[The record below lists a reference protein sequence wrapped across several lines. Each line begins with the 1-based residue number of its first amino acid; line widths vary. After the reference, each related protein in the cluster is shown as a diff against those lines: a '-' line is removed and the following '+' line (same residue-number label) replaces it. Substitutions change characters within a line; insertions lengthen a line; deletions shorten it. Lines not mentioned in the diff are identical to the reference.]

1 MAGIWVNYGWSLI
14 TQPRVLPMDTASRQ
28 PYPSDLTD
36 AEWAIIEP
44 LLPPPVPAGAP
55 RKVDLRELINAISYV
70 LTTGCAWKALP
81 HDFLTPEGTVRD
93 YFHRWRRSGL
103 WQQIHDTLRG
113 RVREAAGKGAQPS
126 AGSIDSQ
133 TVKATRTSGQRG
145 YDAGKKINGVKRH
158 IPVDT
163 LGLLLAVVV
172 HPANIQD
179 RDGAKLVFAKAK
191 LLGSWPRME
200 RVWADGG
207 YAGKLIRWVS
217 SFCQWILEI
226 VKRNDDVKGFK
237 LLPKRW
243 VVERTFSWLSNCRRL
258 SKHYEYWNETGEAMV
273 QVAMIRLM
281 LRRLTKETPG
291 VGVA

>member
-1 MAGIWVNYGWSLI
+1 
-14 TQPRVLPMDTASRQ
+14 MDTASRQ
-28 PYPSDLTD
+28 AYPSDLTD

-55 RKVDLRELINAISYV
+55 RKVDLREVINAISYV

-158 IPVDT
+158 ILVDT

-179 RDGAKLVFAKAK
+179 RDGAKLVFAKAE

-281 LRRLTKETPG
+281 LRRLTKEMPG

>member
-1 MAGIWVNYGWSLI
+1 
-14 TQPRVLPMDTASRQ
+14 MDATSRK

-44 LLPPPVPAGAP
+44 LLPPPVRAGAP
-55 RKVDLRELINAISYV
+55 RKTSFREVVNAIYYV
-70 LTTGCAWKALP
+70 LTTGCAWNALP

-93 YFHRWRRSGL
+93 YFHQWRRNGL
-103 WQQIHDTLRG
+103 WQHIHDTLRS
-113 RVREAAGKGAQPS
+113 RVREAAGKDAQPS

-133 TVKATRTSGQRG
+133 TVKASRTSGQRG

-158 IPVDT
+158 ILVDT

-191 LLGSWPRME
+191 LLGSWPRLK

-207 YAGKLIRWVS
+207 YAGKLIVWVS

-226 VKRNDDVKGFK
+226 VKRNDDVKGFQ

-243 VVERTFSWLSNCRRL
+243 VVERTFSWLSSCRRL

-281 LRRLTKETPG
+281 LRRLTKETTG

>member
-1 MAGIWVNYGWSLI
+1 
-14 TQPRVLPMDTASRQ
+14 MDAINRQ

-36 AEWAIIEP
+36 AEWVLIEP

-55 RKVDLRELINAISYV
+55 RKVNFREIINAIYYV

-81 HDFLTPEGTVRD
+81 HDFLHPEGTVRD
-93 YFHRWRRSGL
+93 YFHQWRRNGR
-103 WQQIHDTLRG
+103 WQQIHDTLRA
-113 RVREAAGKGAQPS
+113 RVREAAGKDAQPS
-126 AGSIDSQ
+126 AASIDSQ
-133 TVKATRTSGQRG
+133 TVKATRTGGQRG

-158 IPVDT
+158 IVVDT

-179 RDGAKLVFAKAK
+179 RDGAKLAFAKAK
-191 LLGSWPRME
+191 LAGPWPRLK

-207 YAGKLIRWVS
+207 YAGKLIAWVAS
-217 SFCQWILEI
+217 VCQWILEI
-226 VKRNDDVKGFK
+226 VKRNDDIKGFQ

-281 LRRLTKETPG
+281 LRRLTKETAG
-291 VGVA
+291 LGVA

>member
-1 MAGIWVNYGWSLI
+1 
-14 TQPRVLPMDTASRQ
+14 MDTASRQ

-44 LLPPPVPAGAP
+44 LLPPPVPVGAP
-55 RKVDLRELINAISYV
+55 RRVDLRDLINAISYV

-81 HDFLTPEGTVRD
+81 HDFRTREGTVRD

-103 WQQIHDTLRG
+103 WQRIHDTLRG

-158 IPVDT
+158 ILVDT

-172 HPANIQD
+172 HPANIRD
-179 RDGAKLVFAKAK
+179 RDGAELVFAKAK

-217 SFCQWILEI
+217 PFCQWILEI
-226 VKRNDDVKGFK
+226 VKRDDDVKGFK

-243 VVERTFSWLSNCRRL
+243 VVERTLAHVGELVVLSRL
-258 SKHYEYWNETGEAMV
+258 AAAADGPTSP
-273 QVAMIRLM
+273 QL
-281 LRRLTKETPG
+281 
-291 VGVA
+291 

>member
-1 MAGIWVNYGWSLI
+1 MS
-14 TQPRVLPMDTASRQ
+14 QPGGFRMDPTSRK

-44 LLPPPVPAGAP
+44 LLPPPMPAGAP
-55 RKVDLRELINAISYV
+55 RRVQFREVIDAISYV

-81 HDFLTPEGTVRD
+81 HDFSTPEGTVRD

-103 WQQIHDTLRG
+103 WQQIHDTLRS
-113 RVREAAGKGAQPS
+113 RVREAAGKDAQPS

-158 IPVDT
+158 IWVDT
-163 LGLLLAVVV
+163 LGLMLAVVV
-172 HPANIQD
+172 HPANIPD
-179 RDGAKLVFAKAK
+179 RDGAKLVVAKAK
-191 LLGSWPRME
+191 LLGSWPRLK

-217 SFCQWILEI
+217 PFCEWILEI

-258 SKHYEYWNETGEAMV
+258 SQHYEYWNETGEAMV

-281 LRRLTKETPG
+281 LRRLTRETTG
-291 VGVA
+291 VGAA

>member
-1 MAGIWVNYGWSLI
+1 
-14 TQPRVLPMDTASRQ
+14 MDTASRP

-44 LLPPPVPAGAP
+44 SLPPPVPAGAP
-55 RKVDLRELINAISYV
+55 RRVDVRELITAISYV
-70 LTTGCAWKALP
+70 LTMGCAWKALP
-81 HDFLTPEGTVRD
+81 QDFLTPEGTVRD
-93 YFHRWRRSGL
+93 SFHRWRRSGL
-103 WQQIHDTLRG
+103 WQQIPDTLRG

-126 AGSIDSQ
+126 AGRLDSQ
-133 TVKATRTSGQRG
+133 TVKATRTSGRRG
-145 YDAGKKINGVKRH
+145 YDAGKKIHGVKRP
-158 IPVDT
+158 IWVDT

-179 RDGAKLVFAKAK
+179 RDGAELVFAEAQ

-207 YAGKLIRWVS
+207 SAGKLIRRVS

-226 VKRNDDVKGFK
+226 VKRNDDVKGFE

-243 VVERTFSWLSNCRRL
+243 VVERTSSWLSNCRRL
-258 SKHYEYWNETGEAMV
+258 SQHYEYGNETGEAMV

-281 LRRLTKETPG
+281 LRRLAKETPG

>member
-1 MAGIWVNYGWSLI
+1 MF
-14 TQPRVLPMDTASRQ
+14 PMDTASRQ

-36 AEWAIIEP
+36 AEWALIQP

-55 RKVDLRELINAISYV
+55 RKGDLRELINAISYV
-70 LTTGCAWKALP
+70 LTTGGAWKALP
-81 HDFLTPEGTVRD
+81 HDFATPEGTVRD
-93 YFHRWRRSGL
+93 YFHRWRRGGL
-103 WQQIHDTLRG
+103 WQRLQDTLRG
-113 RVREAAGKGAQPS
+113 RVREALGKSDQPS

-133 TVKATRTSGQRG
+133 TVKATRTRGQRG

-158 IPVDT
+158 ILVDT

-179 RDGAKLVFAKAK
+179 RDGAKLVFARAQ

-207 YAGKLIRWVS
+207 YAGKLIRWVH
-217 SFCQWILEI
+217 SFCQWVLEI
-226 VKRNDDVKGFK
+226 VKRNDDVKGFQ

-258 SKHYEYWNETGEAMV
+258 SKHYESWNETGEAMV